1 MESSQISHYRIL
13 DRLGVGGMGEVYL
26 AEDTKLGRKVAIKVL
41 SEQYTTSRDRLN
53 RFEQEACAASA
64 LNHPNILTI
73 YEVGDDDGR
82 HFIATEYIDGLT
94 LRRKMAAN
102 RLEPAEIL
110 DITVQIAAA
119 LEEAHSA
126 GIIHRDIKPD
136 NIMIR
141 RNGYVK
147 VLDFGLAKLTES
159 SIDRSPSDDEASTR
173 VLVQTDAGVVMGT
186 SHYMS
191 PEQARG
197 KPVDARSDI
206 WSLGVVMYEMVTGRP
221 PFEGETSTDVIV
233 AITQKEPSP
242 TARFA
247 PDGPAELD
255 WIIMKALRKVPDE
268 RYQTIK
274 ELSTDLRRLRQKLE
288 FEVELERSAAPDSL
302 TKSGIAGVPGAKTIT
317 GQVPQTTAATTAHLS
332 SAEYIVS
339 EIRRHKLGVALIGLA
354 FVAAIAAAI
363 FLYFNKAQALTD
375 KDTVLLADFVNTTG
389 EPVFDGTLKQAL
401 TVQLAQSPFL
411 NIFPEERIRETLKFM
426 NRPPDD
432 RITREVGVEIC
443 KRQGLKALLLGSIS
457 PIGSHYVLTLEAL
470 NAQTGD
476 SIAREQVEADSKE
489 KVLSSLG
496 MAASKLRVKLGES
509 LSSIQKYDVPVEQA
523 TTSSLEALKAFSMGT
538 EERSKGRIRESLALF
553 ERAVALD
560 PNFAMAYA
568 RIGVF
573 YGNQGQFELAKQY
586 VEKAYELRDRVS
598 ERERLYISEKYYGY
612 VTGEIPKVIE
622 VLEATSRLYPND
634 YIPHNNLA
642 LQYLL
647 VGRFEE
653 SNKEAQAALRLS
665 PSNMSALSNLTGSFI
680 ALGRFG
686 EAEEVSKRMKAANP
700 EYAELHANNIIFAFL
715 RQDWPAINSEV
726 ERSRGKPS
734 EPDLLASLSFAY
746 LYVGQVKKAEEV
758 SRRATALFQK
768 DGRTENAAIT
778 LAILASN
785 QVLFGKCKE
794 AKENAKLA
802 LSYSRGRISLMTA
815 ALAFAGCDEV
825 AQAQSLVDEG
835 TKRFPLDTPT
845 VAMVAPLVKAVI
857 EKRRGNFEQALQILD
872 TIRTYDMSFIMGTA
886 NNYLRGKIYLDLKEG
901 AEAMREFQTIIS
913 RPGVEIFA
921 PTRALAH
928 LELARAAAMSGD
940 LAGSRKAYQDFFA
953 LWKDADQDLQPLTE
967 ARKEYESLK

>member
-13 DRLGVGGMGEVYL
+13 DRLGAGGMGEVYL
-26 AEDTKLGRKVAIKVL
+26 AEDLKLGRKVAIKVL
-41 SEQYTTSRDRLN
+41 SAEYTTSRDRLN

-73 YEVGDDDGR
+73 YEVGDDNGR
-82 HFIATEYIDGLT
+82 HYIATEYIDGLT
-94 LRRKMAAN
+94 LRRKLAAG

-110 DITVQIAAA
+110 DIAVQIAAA

-159 SIDRSPSDDEASTR
+159 LIDRSPSDGEASTR

-197 KPVDARSDI
+197 KLVDARADI
-206 WSLGVVMYEMVTGRP
+206 WSLGVVMYEMVAGRT
-221 PFEGETSTDVIV
+221 PFEGETATDVIV
-233 AITQKEPSP
+233 AITQKEPAP
-242 TARFA
+242 TARYA
-247 PDGPAELD
+247 PDVPAELD

-288 FEVELERSAAPDSL
+288 FEVELERSAPPDSL
-302 TKSGIAGVPGAKTIT
+302 TKSGIPAVPGAKTIT
-317 GQVPQTTAATTAHLS
+317 GQVAQTTATTSHLS

-339 EIRRHKLGVALIGLA
+339 EIRRHKVGAALIALT
-354 FVAAIAAAI
+354 FVAAIAAAT
-363 FLYFNKAQALTD
+363 FLYFNKTQALTD

-411 NIFPEERIRETLKFM
+411 TIFPEERIRETLKFM
-426 NRPPDD
+426 NRPADD
-432 RITREVGVEIC
+432 RITRDVGIEIC

-496 MAASKLRVKLGES
+496 TAASKLRQKLGES

-586 VEKAYELRDRVS
+586 VEKAYGLRDRVS

-653 SNKEAQAALRLS
+653 SNREAQAAVRLS

-726 ERSRGKPS
+726 EWSRGKPS

-768 DGRTENAAIT
+768 DGRTENAAIN

-815 ALAFAGCDEV
+815 ALALAGCDEV

-835 TKRFPLDTPT
+835 TKRFALDTPT

-886 NNYLRGKIYLDLKEG
+886 NNYLRGKIYLELKKG

-928 LELARAAAMSGD
+928 LELARATAMSGD

-953 LWKDADQDLQPLTE
+953 LWKDADQDLKPLTD